1 MYIFGK
7 TENVHVEKSRIFTMG
22 SDAEITN
29 LMGSLSDDLLL
40 VNEIAY
46 VNEVWEKV
54 NAHRVARKADTD
66 LLRENFDKLKV
77 F

>member
-1 MYIFGK
+1 
-7 TENVHVEKSRIFTMG
+7 MG

>member
-1 MYIFGK
+1 
-7 TENVHVEKSRIFTMG
+7 MG
-22 SDAEITN
+22 SDAEIAK

-40 VNEIAY
+40 ANKIVY
-46 VNEVWEKV
+46 VNGVWEEV

-66 LLRENFDKLKV
+66 LLRENFDKLKI